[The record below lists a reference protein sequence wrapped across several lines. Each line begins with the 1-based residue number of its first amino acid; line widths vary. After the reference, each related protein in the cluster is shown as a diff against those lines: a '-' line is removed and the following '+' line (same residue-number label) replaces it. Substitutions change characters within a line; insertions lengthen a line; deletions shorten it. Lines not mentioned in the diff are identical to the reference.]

1 MSFEPGDVVED
12 KYRIVRT
19 IGAGGMGAVYEGV
32 NVRIGRRVAIKVMH
46 GEASKVPDLR
56 RRFAREAR
64 VAAKIGSA
72 NICDVLD
79 LGDLPDGSSYLV
91 MEYLVGESLD
101 DRITARVRMPASEI
115 ALIALQLLDGL
126 SAMHGAGI
134 VHRDLKPA
142 NIFLTSPSLRTTGE
156 GREVVKILDFGISK
170 FQTQL
175 DGDEAQTAT
184 GTLMGTPLYMSPEQ
198 SRGVGDLDGR
208 SDLYCVGVI
217 LYRALAGDHCFE
229 AANIPQLLFKT
240 AIEPPI
246 PLLPRVEPADHSF
259 VPIVEK
265 AMAKAPDDRYQ
276 TAREL
281 RDAIEAWLL
290 AEHPMELLPPAAAHL
305 DGLVLGGSGSYP
317 NVVVPSATAAI
328 TPQPLSASGSGPVVA
343 AAAAANTGSAWEKK
357 VSGEVSALA
366 ASLAPAASAATIASP
381 GSQPEL
387 TTAPP
392 SVHTPAPSQPP
403 AGARRGPRLAVAG
416 VAAALALALVAVG
429 VQRTTASGA
438 TAPPPSAGPSVPSAA
453 PKPSEAPPQLASAAS
468 AAPAASAA
476 SAAPAAS
483 AAATGAPSAEVSAA
497 PATPK
502 PPAAAHAA
510 ATKPG
515 PAAATPVAVTPP
527 PAAPSASAKPGRK
540 IRTEL

>member
-1 MSFEPGDVVED
+1 MSFEPGDVIED

-101 DRITARVRMPASEI
+101 DRINARKRMPAAEI
-115 ALIALQLLDGL
+115 ALLALQLLDGL

-142 NIFLTSPSLRTTGE
+142 NIFITSPSLRNTGE

-175 DGDEAQTAT
+175 EGDEAQTAT

-217 LYRALAGDHCFE
+217 LYRALAGEHCFE
-229 AANIPQLLFKT
+229 AANIPQLLYKT
-240 AIEPPI
+240 AVEPPI
-246 PLLPRVEPADHSF
+246 PLLPRVDPADQSF

-265 AMAKAPDDRYQ
+265 AMAKAPGERFQ
-276 TAREL
+276 TAREF

-290 AEHPMELLPPAAAHL
+290 AEHPMELLPPAAAHF
-305 DGLVLGGSGSYP
+305 DGLLLGGSGSYP
-317 NVVVPSATAAI
+317 NIVGMTPPSATPAA
-328 TPQPLSASGSGPVVA
+328 TNAPSVATPLSLGPGA
-343 AAAAANTGSAWEKK
+343 AAGSTGSAWEKK
-357 VSGEVSALA
+357 VSGDVSALA
-366 ASLAPAASAATIASP
+366 ASLSPAESSAATIASP
-381 GSQPEL
+381 GSQSAL

-392 SVHTPAPSQPP
+392 SVHTQPP
-403 AGARRGPRLAVAG
+403 SDATAPASKRGPRVM
-416 VAAALALALVAVG
+416 VAAAAVVAALVAVAVG

-438 TAPPPSAGPSVPSAA
+438 STPPPPPSAVEAVTSAA
-453 PKPSEAPPQLASAAS
+453 PRPPEAVHEPTQLASA
-468 AAPAASAA
+468 
-476 SAAPAAS
+476 
-483 AAATGAPSAEVSAA
+483 APSAEVSAEPPPTA
-497 PATPK
+497 K
-502 PPAAAHAA
+502 PS
-510 ATKPG
+510 
-515 PAAATPVAVTPP
+515 PAAATPAPALASKPPVVPVAVAPP
-527 PAAPSASAKPGRK
+527 VVAPSASAKPGRK

>member
-1 MSFEPGDVVED
+1 MSFEPGDVIED

-101 DRITARVRMPASEI
+101 DRMNARERMPAAEI
-115 ALIALQLLDGL
+115 ALLALQLLDGL

-142 NIFLTSPSLRTTGE
+142 NIFITAPSLRSTGE
-156 GREVVKILDFGISK
+156 GREIVKILDFGISK

-175 DGDEAQTAT
+175 EGDEAQTAT

-217 LYRALAGDHCFE
+217 LYRALAGGHCFE
-229 AANIPQLLFKT
+229 AANIPQLLYKT
-240 AIEPPI
+240 AVEPPI
-246 PLLPRVEPADHSF
+246 PLLPRVDAADQSI

-265 AMAKAPDDRYQ
+265 AMAKAPGERFQ
-276 TAREL
+276 TAREF
-281 RDAIEAWLL
+281 RDALEAWLL
-290 AEHPMELLPPAAAHL
+290 AEHPMELLPPAAAHF
-305 DGLVLGGSGSYP
+305 DGLLLGGSGSYP
-317 NVVVPSATAAI
+317 NIVGVTPPSATPAA
-328 TPQPLSASGSGPVVA
+328 TERPASLATPLSVGPGA
-343 AAAAANTGSAWEKK
+343 AAGSTGSAWEKK
-357 VSGEVSALA
+357 VSDDVSALA
-366 ASLAPAASAATIASP
+366 ASLSPGESSAATIASP
-381 GSQPEL
+381 GSQAEL

-392 SVHTPAPSQPP
+392 SVHTQPP
-403 AGARRGPRLAVAG
+403 SEAAAPPPRRGSRAVIAAVAG
-416 VAAALALALVAVG
+416 IAAVAAVAVG
-429 VQRTTASGA
+429 VQRTTPSGASGPP
-438 TAPPPSAGPSVPSAA
+438 PPPSAVEPAPSSVAVKPPEAVHEPTQIAPAAPSVEVHAEPPPTSKPSAA
-453 PKPSEAPPQLASAAS
+453 AATP
-468 AAPAASAA
+468 APAN
-476 SAAPAAS
+476 
-483 AAATGAPSAEVSAA
+483 
-497 PATPK
+497 K
-502 PPAAAHAA
+502 
-510 ATKPG
+510 G
-515 PAAATPVAVTPP
+515 PAAVPVAVTPP
-527 PAAPSASAKPGRK
+527 VAAPSASTKPGRK